1 MDRQKYIPEE
11 IYDDEAVIFIAERHH
26 TTPQKVVQCFIGKNG
41 IVPEKETTLF
51 KLEENEARILRDML
65 KMYDHKPNQAL

>member
-26 TTPQKVVQCFIGKNG
+26 TTPHRMLQCYLKQ
-41 IVPEKETTLF
+41 EYQDSESMETPF
-51 KLEENEARILRDML
+51 QLEDNEMAILRDMIES
-65 KMYDHKPNQAL
+65 HR